1 MHKVITI
8 SLNNKAYQFEEP
20 GYHALHAY
28 LERAANKLT
37 GNPDKDEIMADLEQ
51 AIADK
56 CAAYLNT
63 SKNVVTQKEAEDILA
78 AMGPVEGWEG
88 EESGNTSEA
97 GKAPKR
103 LFKIR
108 EGAVFEGVCNG
119 IAAYFNLDA
128 TLVRVIFIVL
138 AILTAGTWIIAYILM
153 AIFIPEARTPAE
165 RAAAKGQPFTTKTL
179 MDEAHKRYEELKAY
193 SKEQKQKWEAK
204 EAAHRA
210 AVATTPE
217 QKTPTTPAEKPNR
230 PSAWAR
236 FAQGFAGFLGG
247 IGSLI
252 LLGLGIVWILAL
264 VDIFTKGTVLGYFA
278 GAALP
283 VLALFIS
290 CLFYLIFLPLQAI
303 VGDAFRYA
311 QQKEGGPS
319 FWGRIFTVILWFII
333 VSVIGYIVQQSPP
346 IQDGLKNVRTNIE
359 RRLAE

>member
-1 MHKVITI
+1 MNKVITI

-28 LERAANKLT
+28 LERAANTLT

-56 CAAYLNT
+56 CAIYLNA
-63 SKNVVTQKEAEDILA
+63 SKNVVTQQETEDILA
-78 AMGPVEGWEG
+78 AMGPVEGWGSEDQQEG
-88 EESGNTSEA
+88 SEPA
-97 GKAPKR
+97 DTPKR

-119 IAAYFNLDA
+119 IATYFNLDA

-165 RAAAKGQPFTTKTL
+165 RAAAKGEPFTTKSL

-193 SKEQKQKWEAK
+193 GKEQKHKWEAK
-204 EAAHRA
+204 EAAERA
-210 AVATTPE
+210 ASASTSE
-217 QKTPTTPAEKPNR
+217 QKVPIAPTEKPDR
-230 PSAWAR
+230 PSVWAQ
-236 FAQGFAGFLGG
+236 FAQGLAGFLGG

-252 LLGLGIVWILAL
+252 LLGLGIVWIIAL

-278 GAALP
+278 GATLP

-290 CLFYLIFLPLQAI
+290 CLFYLIFLPFQAV

-319 FWGRIFTVILWFII
+319 FWGRIFTAILWI
-333 VSVIGYIVQQSPP
+333 VIVGVIGYIVQQSPP
-346 IQDGLKNVRTNIE
+346 IQDGLKNVRSDIE
-359 RRLAE
+359 RRMAE